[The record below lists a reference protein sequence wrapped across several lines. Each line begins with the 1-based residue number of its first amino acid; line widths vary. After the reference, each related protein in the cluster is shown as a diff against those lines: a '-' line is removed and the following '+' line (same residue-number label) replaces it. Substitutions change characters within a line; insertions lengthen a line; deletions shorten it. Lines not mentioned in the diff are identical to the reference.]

1 MTRNDPPA
9 EDSAAVLDG
18 LLRVELSDPEQE
30 EIRIL
35 RAAQR
40 LLLKYPVAGQAAF
53 SALVAEG
60 RRFAETPE
68 GQSWKRRLS
77 RSSLVHRARLVWE
90 ITTLWMLEE
99 DPPNILPSAYL
110 DALCMA
116 ASSEELEPLLDRLFR
131 EPEGEGSDGDA

>member
-1 MTRNDPPA
+1 MPTEGYD
-9 EDSAAVLDG
+9 AADAVFDDLP
-18 LLRVELSDPEQE
+18 RVELSDPEQE
-30 EIRIL
+30 EIRVL
-35 RAAQR
+35 RAAQL

-53 SALVAEG
+53 SALIAEG
-60 RRFAETPE
+60 RRFAQTPE
-68 GQSWKRRLS
+68 GEVWKRRLS

-99 DPPNILPSAYL
+99 NPPHLLPSAYL

-131 EPEGEGSDGDA
+131 ATTERSRTDA